1 MVLQHCRDRD
11 YVGWWC
17 NGKHCQKELSAK
29 TGTWFQGC
37 EQPVRTML
45 LFMRAWSESLT
56 TLKFIFVR
64 ERRFAAVV
72 QVGTKLK
79 SDVNYR
85 LPRQRAFVVSRG
97 RLFREGAIGQF
108 GCFPVAT
115 VNCAP
120 TAISVPAEGQRKSA
134 QPAGRY

>member
-45 LFMRAWSESLT
+45 LFKRAWSESLT

-72 QVGTKLK
+72 QVGTKENVQLGIAK
-79 SDVNYR
+79 QAALSLNGLR
-85 LPRQRAFVVSRG
+85 RRKLSQENSELSAALPYSIIQSINGYCSAP
-97 RLFREGAIGQF
+97 A
-108 GCFPVAT
+108 AT
-115 VNCAP
+115 YA
-120 TAISVPAEGQRKSA
+120 SKSA
-134 QPAGRY
+134 G

>member
-1 MVLQHCRDRD
+1 MNINSFICEYVFDYAVEFAKLCAKFVDDELAAVQFMQSRGLMHERRICPWCARPMVLQHCRDRD

-17 NGKHCQKELSAK
+17 NGKHCQKELSVK

-56 TLKFIFVR
+56 TLNFIFVR

-72 QVGTKLK
+72 QVGTKEVHK
-79 SDVNYR
+79 R
-85 LPRQRAFVVSRG
+85 FM
-97 RLFREGAIGQF
+97 
-108 GCFPVAT
+108 
-115 VNCAP
+115 
-120 TAISVPAEGQRKSA
+120 
-134 QPAGRY
+134 

>member
-72 QVGTKLK
+72 HVDTKMMVVIRYIRPVKRVLLGQ
-79 SDVNYR
+79 NNQR
-85 LPRQRAFVVSRG
+85 TALERRQD
-97 RLFREGAIGQF
+97 
-108 GCFPVAT
+108 
-115 VNCAP
+115 
-120 TAISVPAEGQRKSA
+120 
-134 QPAGRY
+134 